1 MTAEQFLAFARLF
14 PDPLLLL
21 SSQGRVVAC
30 NFAVTTLI
38 GLPYEQLQDRPLTTL
53 VTTSPD
59 QVARYLQNCRRSG
72 AFVLGA
78 LTFVVENGRTTLPCR
93 CEGARL
99 RTTLSDDAP
108 GILLRLKP
116 VEDASRNF
124 LLLNQ
129 QVDALRTEMRQRQ
142 RAEEA
147 ERAQR
152 QYFQV
157 TLASIGDGVIVTDP
171 AGVVTFLNRVAE
183 SLTGWTMAD
192 ALGKPVSTVC
202 PLVDEETHQPVE
214 NPVVKVLR
222 TGEIVGPMNRA
233 LLLSKD
239 GREVPVDD
247 STAPIRD
254 AQDRLL
260 GVILVF
266 RDITARRQA
275 EEESLRLAA
284 IVASS
289 SDPIISKSLDGVVT
303 SWNAAAERMFGYR
316 AEEIIGQPILRLLP
330 DDRYDEEAK
339 ILERLRRGE
348 SVEHFETVR
357 RTKDGRLLDVSVT
370 VSPLRNARGTII
382 GASKVARDITE
393 RKRAEAALAQHAR
406 DLDRA
411 HTDLRQVAY
420 VSAHDLQEPVRQIGI
435 YTQQIAKRYRD
446 AMDAD
451 IQDAIAF
458 VIEGTKRMQ
467 AQFTDLMH
475 YLEIEGLGEE
485 ITMTDCETVLLHAL
499 DALHEPIAVSGA
511 TITYDPLPTTK
522 ANAKH
527 LQLLFQELLDNAIKF
542 HNSAPPQ
549 VHVGAQ
555 RQDGY
560 WCFAVRDNGIGIA
573 PSAIGQ
579 LFGFFR
585 KFQGRTTY
593 PGTGMGLAICKKIVD
608 RHGGRIW
615 VESVPGE
622 GTTVLFTIQ
631 DRR

>member
-30 NFAVTTLI
+30 NFAVTTLL
-38 GLPYEQLQDRPLTTL
+38 GLPHEQLQDRPLTTL
-53 VTTSPD
+53 LTTSPA
-59 QVARYLQNCRRSG
+59 QVDHYLQNCRRSG
-72 AFVLGA
+72 TFVLGA
-78 LTFVVENGRTTLPCR
+78 LTFAVENGRTTLSCR

-99 RTTLSDDAP
+99 RTTVADDAP
-108 GILLRLKP
+108 YILLRLKP

-129 QVDALRTEMRQRQ
+129 QIDALRTEMQQRQ

-171 AGVVTFLNRVAE
+171 TGVVTFLNRVAE

-192 ALGKPVSTVC
+192 AWGKPVSTVC

-222 TGEIVGPMNRA
+222 TGEIVGPMNHT

-239 GREVPVDD
+239 GRKVPVDD
-247 STAPIRD
+247 STAPMRD
-254 AQDRLL
+254 EHDRLL

-289 SDPIISKSLDGVVT
+289 YDPIISKSLDGVVT

-316 AEEIIGQPILRLLP
+316 AEEIIGQPILCLLP
-330 DDRYDEEAK
+330 DDRHDEEAK

-348 SVEHFETVR
+348 SIEHFETVR

-370 VSPLRNARGTII
+370 VSPLRNARGTIF

-406 DLDRA
+406 DLARA

-435 YTQQIAKRYRD
+435 YTQQIAQRYRD
-446 AMDAD
+446 TMDAD

-458 VIEGTKRMQ
+458 VVEGTKRMQ

-475 YLEIEGLGEE
+475 YLEIEGLGEGV
-485 ITMTDCETVLLHAL
+485 TMTDCKTVLLHAL
-499 DALHEPIAVSGA
+499 DALHEPIAASGA
-511 TITYDPLPTTK
+511 TITYDPLPTTA
-522 ANAKH
+522 ANAKY

-542 HNSAPPQ
+542 HDGAPPQ

-555 RQDGY
+555 RQDGC

-573 PSAIGQ
+573 PSAMGQ

-593 PGTGMGLAICKKIVD
+593 PGTGMGLAICKKIVE

-615 VESVPGE
+615 VESAPGE

-631 DRR
+631 DKQ